1 MTVPNERRAA
11 HTQRVPIRV
20 LIMNPERAFS
30 ESLAVM
36 LNSADDVE
44 VVGMAAT
51 RSEAWTAVERN
62 KEVVAL
68 IDAESSAGG
77 GATLI
82 ADISTIRPDVEV
94 VALVSTDEAVA
105 VAAVHAGAC
114 ALVSRSDGPEILLSA
129 LRDAA
134 RGVSRLPASI
144 LTRVLGSNVAAGF
157 TAAEV
162 GVESVSG
169 TTRVIDLVSK
179 LRSYQTPA
187 DPQGK
192 PIPLVVILELEDE

>member
-1 MTVPNERRAA
+1 
-11 HTQRVPIRV
+11 
-20 LIMNPERAFS
+20 MNPERAFS
-30 ESLAVM
+30 ESLAVV

-44 VVGMAAT
+44 VVAMAAT

-68 IDAESSAGG
+68 IDAEPSAGG

-82 ADISTIRPDVEV
+82 ADISTTRPDVEV

-105 VAAVHAGAC
+105 VAAVQAGAC
-114 ALVSRSDGPEILLSA
+114 ALVSRNDGPEALLSA

-134 RGVSRLPASI
+134 RGVSHLPASI
-144 LTRVLGSNVAAGF
+144 LTRVLVSNLAAGF
-157 TAAEV
+157 AATET
-162 GVESVSG
+162 GVEAVSG

-192 PIPLVVILELEDE
+192 PIPLVVILEIEDE